1 MVKNHRYSKKQLE
14 TMAQNVN
21 SLTKHKVT
29 LFFTSGCGVYVDIDG
44 KRYSHY
50 RKKYDDYEGLKNK
63 EVAELL
69 QQFDDE
75 IKEECKR
82 RGWI

>member
-1 MVKNHRYSKKQLE
+1 MLILMGKDI
-14 TMAQNVN
+14 
-21 SLTKHKVT
+21 VT
-29 LFFTSGCGVYVDIDG
+29 
-44 KRYSHY
+44 
-50 RKKYDDYEGLKNK
+50 YDDYEGLKNK

-75 IKEECKR
+75 IKEKCKR